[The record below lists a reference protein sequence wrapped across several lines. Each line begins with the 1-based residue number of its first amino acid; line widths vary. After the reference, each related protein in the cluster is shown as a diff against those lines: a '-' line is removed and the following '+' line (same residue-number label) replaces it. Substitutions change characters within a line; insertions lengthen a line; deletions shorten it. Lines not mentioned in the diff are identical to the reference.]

1 MSERVPHVTAY
12 NAARKAQHA
21 GRACAY
27 CGTKLAATNASGV
40 AYVCRGAVFA
50 LCKTDWERL
59 RWGFHRA
66 LEAAEAASETA
77 LRDVSG
83 RALEHLKL
91 LDRGEAA

>member
-12 NAARKAQHA
+12 NAGRKAQHA

-66 LEAAEAASETA
+66 LEAAESASGGA
-77 LRDVSG
+77 LRDASDRV
-83 RALEHLKL
+83 LEHLKT
-91 LDRGEAA
+91 LDREAA

>member
-40 AYVCRGAVFA
+40 AYGKGVVFA
-50 LCKTDWERL
+50 LCREDWERL
-59 RWGFHRA
+59 RWEFHRA
-66 LEAAEAASETA
+66 LEAGETASETA

-83 RALEHLKL
+83 RVLEHLKL